1 MTTLLTVL
9 TAVRL
14 TAETN
19 RIIFNNHFDTPAERR
34 AFGLPPSAS
43 WHTTDNR
50 SCLIVKVPERRGVNT
65 ATAKIDLSPYRG
77 KEIIISCRVKAED
90 VSKPK
95 EPYNG
100 VKMMLHYKTQSGG
113 EEWPGIGGQ
122 WGSFDWKILTRSI
135 TLPEDVGEADIV
147 LGLQDSTGTV
157 MFDDFSIKLGKY
169 QVIKHPP
176 PMKNPPPVFK
186 GHSLPR
192 LRGVMS
198 GSRKIEEDDIRNL
211 AENWGGNLIRFQ
223 INRNWHKA
231 GDNRDIAEY
240 NRWVDSRLD
249 QLEKI
254 RPYCEKYGVYVVVDL
269 HALPGG
275 RYENRSMAM
284 FYEKPYAEEFVRV
297 WTKIAKRLKG
307 HRFIWA
313 YDLVNEPVQKMDIP
327 EGMDDFR
334 SLQIKAAKAIRKIE
348 PNKPIIFEVFK
359 WDSPDG
365 FKYLKPIDMPNII
378 YQAHMYRPG
387 AYTHQGIHGSP
398 TGIAYPGEIRGKM
411 ENKETLREY
420 LQPVREFQQ
429 AYNVHIYI
437 GEFSAARWA
446 PGAEKYLSDVISI
459 FEEYDWD
466 WSYHAYREAHCWSLE
481 HIEDK
486 DKVEL
491 ATEPTAR
498 LKVIK
503 HWFSKNKRAKIGAGC
518 GVRGTGYEVIGD

>member
-1 MTTLLTVL
+1 MKIFYTTLLASLLFLNADADNTVFENSFDSE
-9 TAVRL
+9 
-14 TAETN
+14 AEQK
-19 RIIFNNHFDTPAERR
+19 
-34 AFGLPPSAS
+34 AFTKQANAS
-43 WHTTDNR
+43 WVKNGDNTY
-50 SCLIVKVPERRGVNT
+50 LKVTSADRHRMNT
-65 ATAKIDLSPYRG
+65 VVHSIDLS
-77 KEIIISCRVKAED
+77 SCREKEVILKCRIKAEN

-95 EPYNG
+95 HAYNG
-100 VKMMLHYKTQSGG
+100 IKMMMHFKTPTEKEQ
-113 EEWPGIGGQ
+113 WPGIGGQ
-122 WGSFDWKILTRSI
+122 WGSFDWK
-135 TLPEDVGEADIV
+135 TLSRRISLPKDVGKVDIV
-147 LGLQDSTGTV
+147 LGLQDSSGTV
-157 MFDDFSIKLGKY
+157 MFDDLSITLCR
-169 QVIKHPP
+169 QQIIKHPP

-198 GSRKIEEDDIRNL
+198 GSGKIDEDDIRNL

-231 GDNRDIAEY
+231 DDNRDIAEY
-240 NRWVDSRLD
+240 NHWVDSRLD
-249 QLEKI
+249 QIEKI
-254 RPYCEKYGVYVVVDL
+254 RPYCEKYGVCLAVDL

-297 WTKIAKRLKG
+297 WQKIAQRLKG
-307 HRFIWA
+307 QKFIWA
-313 YDLVNEPVQKMDIP
+313 YDLVNEPVHAMELPDN
-327 EGMDDFR
+327 MDDFR
-334 SLQIKAAKAIRKIE
+334 ELQIKAAQAIRKIN
-348 PNKPIIFEVFK
+348 PDIPIIFEVFK
-359 WDSPDG
+359 WDSPEG
-365 FKYLKPIDMPNII
+365 FKYMKPVEIPNII

-398 TGIAYPGEIRGKM
+398 TGIAYPGEIKGKM

-420 LQPVREFQQ
+420 LEPVRQFQL
-429 AYNVHIYI
+429 AYNAHIYI

-466 WSYHAYREAHCWSLE
+466 WSYHAYREAQCWSLE

-486 DKVEL
+486 NKVQL

-503 HWFSKNKRAKIGAGC
+503 GWFSKNKRA
-518 GVRGTGYEVIGD
+518 TGGE